1 MAEKGPEQST
11 NARDATGTVRAFI
24 RAVHRGDAQSAAA
37 CCMPDAEFSMEQGN
51 SVPVVTHGART
62 FAELYGAR
70 PGASYWITGLRL
82 HPAPGGVVAVWRVA
96 WYGRVR
102 RRFLG
107 VSVFQMEDQRIR
119 AMETTYVP
127 VPTADDVSA

>member
-1 MAEKGPEQST
+1 MAERSSEQST
-11 NARDATGTVRAFI
+11 DARDATGTVRAFI
-24 RAVHRGDAQSAAA
+24 RAVHRGDAEGAGA
-37 CCMPDAEFSMEQGN
+37 CCTPDAEFSMEQGN
-51 SVPVVTHGART
+51 SVPVLTRGART

-82 HPAPGGVVAVWRVA
+82 HAAPGGVVAVWRVA
-96 WYGRVR
+96 WFGRSP

-127 VPTADDVSA
+127 VPTTDDVSA